1 LLIINP
7 DVNDVVQLMNTFDR
21 PCWKPRRGTIE
32 QSMACGPV
40 WCDCGHERTEHACC
54 VVIQSLSQ
62 LHGLNLTHAQVVIC
76 ATELHDAS
84 GLDALAYIRGTRPD
98 LPVILTGADDSIAVE
113 AIRGRALDFMVT
125 GTSHDYHALPL
136 AVEKCLVHQR
146 VYHDNERLQHDLKK
160 SLAELAVTNSQLQL
174 VINQLEQMARTD
186 ELTGLSNRRWFN
198 LMLQGSWAEA
208 TRHGLPLACLMI
220 DLDSF
225 KQVNDKLGHHH
236 GDELLRLAARVIK
249 ANCREVDVPCRYGG
263 DEFCILMAHTEAA
276 EAGMVADR
284 ILREFD
290 MAVSVRPSAE
300 PRVSMSIG
308 LSHIGLTR
316 PINAEQL
323 VSHADEAMYA
333 AKFAGKQRVMVRG
346 TDGVHTPRTK
356 LNAA

>member
-1 LLIINP
+1 LIINP
-7 DVNDVVQLMNTFDR
+7 DATDVMQLMNIFDR
-21 PCWKPRRGTIE
+21 PCWKPSRGTIA
-32 QSMACGPV
+32 QAMANGPV
-40 WCDCGHERTEHACC
+40 WCECGSESRDEACC
-54 VVIQSLSQ
+54 VVIQSLVQ
-62 LHGLNLTHAQVVIC
+62 LHQLEMSHLQVVIS
-76 ATELHDAS
+76 ATELRDAS
-84 GLDALAYIRGTRPD
+84 GLDALAYLRGTRPD
-98 LPVILTGADDSIAVE
+98 LPVIVTGPDDSIAVE
-113 AIRGRALDFMVT
+113 AIRGGALDFMVT

-146 VYHDNERLQHDLKK
+146 VFHDNERLQRDLKK

-208 TRHGLPLACLMI
+208 TRHDLPLACLMI
-220 DLDSF
+220 DLDGF
-225 KQVNDKLGHHH
+225 KQANDRMGHHH
-236 GDELLRLAARVIK
+236 GDDLLRLAAKVIR

-290 MAVSVRPSAE
+290 LAVKARPSDE

-308 LSHIGLTR
+308 LSHINLTL

-333 AKFAGKQRVMVRG
+333 AKYAGKQRVMVRG
-346 TDGVHTPRTK
+346 NDGVYTPRPK
-356 LNAA
+356 QHAA